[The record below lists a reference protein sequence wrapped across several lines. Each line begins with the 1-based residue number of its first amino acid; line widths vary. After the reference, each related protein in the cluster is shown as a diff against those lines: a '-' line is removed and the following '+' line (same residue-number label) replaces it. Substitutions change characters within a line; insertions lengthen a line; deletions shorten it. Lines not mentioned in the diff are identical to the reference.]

1 MGAGGVCGVLRPIE
15 LAFGISNF
23 PVGYRAAYDA
33 SRAMTFT
40 AAARILLPLAVLPL
54 LPAQVRFYRTMEID
68 PGSLVLR
75 FSNEFPLRA
84 GFPTEEYFQHSGI
97 HVEHV
102 VPLGRNQPV
111 SHPDF
116 SYVSRDLV
124 LQQRRKFQEQ
134 FSGSFGAIIA
144 ESAYSYP
151 GLDYGSPEI
160 GFSVR
165 SDSNKTGSMRRAP
178 CTRSFPAATSI

>member
-1 MGAGGVCGVLRPIE
+1 
-15 LAFGISNF
+15 
-23 PVGYRAAYDA
+23 
-33 SRAMTFT
+33 MTFT

-160 GFSVR
+160 GFSGRFRVPIFALGGIGIEDR
-165 SDSNKTGSMRRAP
+165 P
-178 CTRSFPAATSI
+178 YWPAAVDRLAGSRHRGIQKSRR